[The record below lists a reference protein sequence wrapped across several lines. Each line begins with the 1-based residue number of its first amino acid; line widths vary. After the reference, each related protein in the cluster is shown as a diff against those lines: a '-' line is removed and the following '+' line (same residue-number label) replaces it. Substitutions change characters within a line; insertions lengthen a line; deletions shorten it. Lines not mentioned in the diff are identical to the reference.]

1 MASEAERTLQGK
13 QRRGRREELLLELGA
28 LVYELHRRGR
38 RAPELLRKKA
48 GELDALETDAHE
60 GVLGRPCHAC
70 GEPTTQGQLV
80 CLNCGERLAPGAAPR
95 RAPALLAAL
104 GVVIV
109 VAAAA
114 LGFALNELTGGVDD
128 DEEGQVAQ
136 RQRPASPETQA
147 LLPAGEEPTTAG
159 GTEGA
164 AQRATRS
171 LLLKWPPDLTGH
183 TVVLLNTSDRAAAR
197 RVARDAARSGIE
209 AGLLRSDDYDLG
221 AGLWI
226 VFAGRFDTRRG
237 AVRQSENLASRYP
250 GAYVQA
256 IKPVS

>member
-1 MASEAERTLQGK
+1 LASEAERTPAGK
-13 QRRGRREELLLELGA
+13 QRRGRRDALLLELGA

-48 GELDALETDAHE
+48 GELDALDAGADE
-60 GVLGRPCHAC
+60 GELGRPCPAC
-70 GEPTTQGQLV
+70 GEMATRDQLV
-80 CLNCGERLAPGAAPR
+80 CLNCGGRLRLGSTPKGV
-95 RAPALLAAL
+95 RASLAVL
-104 GVVIV
+104 GVVV

-114 LGFALNELTGGVDD
+114 FGFALNGLTDGGD
-128 DEEGQVAQ
+128 DEEGLVAQ
-136 RQRPASPETQA
+136 GQRPATPETQA
-147 LLPAGEEPTTAG
+147 LLPAGGAPKTTD
-159 GTEGA
+159 GTQGA

-197 RVARDAARSGIE
+197 RVARGAARSGIE

-237 AVRQSENLASRYP
+237 AVRQSENLGGRYP
-250 GAYVQA
+250 GAYVQLV
-256 IKPVS
+256 KPVS

>member
-1 MASEAERTLQGK
+1 LASEAERTPAGK
-13 QRRGRREELLLELGA
+13 QRRGRRDALLLELGA

-48 GELDALETDAHE
+48 GELDALDVEADE
-60 GVLGRPCHAC
+60 GEPARPCPAC
-70 GEPTTQGQLV
+70 GEMATGGQLV
-80 CLNCGERLAPGAAPR
+80 CVNCGERLRLGGTR
-95 RAPALLAAL
+95 KGMLASLAVL
-104 GVVIV
+104 GVVVV

-114 LGFALNELTGGVDD
+114 FGFALNELTGGD

-136 RQRPASPETQA
+136 RQRPATRDTQA
-147 LLPAGEEPTTAG
+147 LLPAGGEPKTKD
-159 GTEGA
+159 GTQGA

-171 LLLKWPPDLTGH
+171 LLLQWPPDLTGH

-197 RVARDAARSGIE
+197 RVARGAARSGIE

-237 AVRQSENLASRYP
+237 AVRQSENLGIRYP
-250 GAYVQA
+250 GAYVQLVD
-256 IKPVS
+256 PVS